1 MQSLDLIFN
10 GLQVTIYGIICLVGS
25 VKKEKS
31 KALVFCRTQ
40 RDNAELL
47 QVGIFFL
54 IHLLIK
60 QLEIQQ
66 TKPTFIISV
75 LKVEYYV
82 VLVSWISNF

>member
-1 MQSLDLIFN
+1 MQSLDLVFN

-47 QVGIFFL
+47 QVGIFSSSIYLHEKF
-54 IHLLIK
+54 LLIK
-60 QLEIQQ
+60 QLEIEKSK
-66 TKPTFIISV
+66 TT
-75 LKVEYYV
+75 Y
-82 VLVSWISNF
+82 

>member
-47 QVGIFFL
+47 KIGIFFL

-60 QLEIQQ
+60 QLEIQK

-75 LKVEYYV
+75 FFQL
-82 VLVSWISNF
+82 F